1 MTGMDKDFRRFF
13 CEVVCRPAMVIAP
26 MLCVLILH
34 DAGYHYF
41 YREVFGRYGVGVIIA
56 LNWALWHG
64 MLPTFI
70 LMALLPLRL
79 IKAHYLL
86 VPLIPGVLFGFGAST
101 HFMLCVLLSLYWL
114 TGCLVMFFIKY
125 AVYRRIAQRFNL
137 SPL

>member
-1 MTGMDKDFRRFF
+1 
-13 CEVVCRPAMVIAP
+13 

-34 DAGYHYF
+34 DAVYLYF
-41 YREVFGRYGVGVIIA
+41 YREAFGRYGVGVIIA

-79 IKAHYLL
+79 IKMHYLL
-86 VPLIPGVLFGFGAST
+86 VLLIPGVLFGFGAST
-101 HFMLCVLLSLYWL
+101 HLMLCVLLSLYWL

>member
-1 MTGMDKDFRRFF
+1 
-13 CEVVCRPAMVIAP
+13 MVIAP

-34 DAGYHYF
+34 DAGYLYF
-41 YREVFGRYGVGVIIA
+41 YREAFGRYGVGVIIA

-79 IKAHYLL
+79 IKMHYLL
-86 VPLIPGVLFGFGAST
+86 VLLIPGVLFGFGAST

-125 AVYRRIAQRFNL
+125 AVYRRTAQRFNL

>member
-1 MTGMDKDFRRFF
+1 
-13 CEVVCRPAMVIAP
+13 MVIAP

-41 YREVFGRYGVGVIIA
+41 YREAFGRYGVGVIIA
-56 LNWALWHG
+56 LSWSLWYG

-101 HFMLCVLLSLYWL
+101 HLMLCVLLSLYWL